1 MRLIEYFLKPNRRV
15 IYLYRLSERIRE
27 KNRFCRVCSTIIRNH
42 LKVKYAI
49 EFNNDERIGSGLQIF
64 HFNGIVIGQGAR
76 IGENVKLYNNITV
89 GGRRVDGKIEYPIIG
104 NGVTIY
110 PGARIIGGITVGDNA
125 IVGPNTVLFE
135 NLGPGEIAVS
145 AKYQTIVKKI

>member
-1 MRLIEYFLKPNRRV
+1 M
-15 IYLYRLSERIRE
+15 
-27 KNRFCRVCSTIIRNH
+27 
-42 LKVKYAI
+42 
-49 EFNNDERIGSGLQIF
+49 
-64 HFNGIVIGQGAR
+64 
-76 IGENVKLYNNITV
+76 

-104 NGVTIY
+104 NSVTIY

-145 AKYQTIVKKI
+145 AKYQTIVKKIRIRIACSCFLCCINLNFMYTVHIKPGFITQKPRHPACN

>member
-49 EFNNDERIGSGLQIF
+49 EFNNDERIGSGLKIL
-64 HFNGIVIGQGAR
+64 HFN
-76 IGENVKLYNNITV
+76 
-89 GGRRVDGKIEYPIIG
+89 
-104 NGVTIY
+104 
-110 PGARIIGGITVGDNA
+110 GITVGDNA

-145 AKYQTIVKKI
+145 AKYQTIVKKNSN